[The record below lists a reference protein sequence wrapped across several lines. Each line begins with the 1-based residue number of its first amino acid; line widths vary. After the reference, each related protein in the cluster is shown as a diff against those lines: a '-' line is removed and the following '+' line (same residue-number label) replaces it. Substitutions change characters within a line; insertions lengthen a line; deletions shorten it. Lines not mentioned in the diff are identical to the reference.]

1 MNSEERNKI
10 LNEFSGAP
18 YNDHYCRDEFLHE
31 LFESSSDTYPDKLAF
46 ESGRVRLS
54 YREIDK
60 LSNQL
65 AHYLRKQG
73 LQTGDNVVLML
84 EKTEYLYIAMIAVMK
99 AGAAYVPVDLSFP
112 VERVDFI
119 LKDSVARICITSSIL
134 WETMRNQ
141 LADINVKTF
150 FVDKEMSLVQK
161 EKDHRLLPEEIGLDR
176 TALFSPCYIIY
187 TSGTTGRP
195 KGCIIDHR
203 NICNYVRGA
212 TVTYGIKADDRI
224 LQCASI
230 AFDASLEE
238 IWMAF
243 ANGGTLIPGTK
254 EIMQSGP
261 QFGDIMTSLSVT
273 VLSCSPTLLSM
284 VEGEM
289 ETVRIIILGGEACPH
304 DLVKRWY
311 NSKRI
316 LFNSYGPTETTIVA
330 TVGEL
335 RPDRPVT
342 IGKPL
347 PNYRAYIVNEKL
359 DLVAIG
365 EEGELLI
372 AGPGVSRG
380 YLNMDD
386 LDLRRFIFT
395 NKLTNEPICLYRT
408 GDVVRYTTE
417 GEIEYLGRSDDQIK
431 LRGFRIE
438 LSEIESVLM
447 QSPAIQ
453 TAAVALHPTGQQLA
467 AYVVVREGH
476 TIDYKE
482 LRETLK
488 NRLPAY
494 MIPAW
499 LDEVESLPTS
509 ISGKINRKQLP
520 TAQHPFLDDQR
531 QIIAPR
537 TTMEQQLAAVWQEI
551 LKLTEVSVTDDFF
564 YDLGGHSLLAAG
576 VVSKLRK
583 IDEFKGLAVS
593 DIYKY
598 PTIERLANFLQSKD
612 QTLGVTAKP
621 KFHNAS
627 RFSYVCCSLAQ
638 GVGLIFL
645 SALNFWQWLGVFAL
659 FAYFYSNEIEAI
671 QSAVLALSIYGAS
684 IPIILVSVI
693 LLKWLIIGKIKPG
706 SYPLWGWYYY
716 RYWLVRQLIKS
727 IPIRFFAGSPV
738 LSLFYR
744 LMGAQVGRGVYFN
757 SVDLTAF
764 DLLSIGDGSTIGRDS
779 SVNGSWVDGG
789 MLHLAPIK
797 IGENC
802 TIGNRS
808 ILAGNNIME
817 DGAALGDV
825 SLLPEGMNIP
835 QNELWSGSPAS
846 FTSLIHLTEQKN
858 AAWSFFASIPF
869 AVAAIALLMLIE
881 GLFLPGIIL
890 IEDVLELPGE
900 LGWWFLY
907 APFIAVTYILLLLL
921 TTTLLTKIICFNM
934 KEGQYS
940 LDSFFYFR
948 YWLFSQ
954 LFSQVEL
961 VLGSFFGT
969 IYTRRWLITLGL
981 DLGKGTESSYLHD
994 VIPGMLKTGQGCF
1007 IADDVSISG
1016 SSTAGGYLFLK
1027 KTCIGDYSFIGN
1039 SAVLP
1044 AGTKIGDRCLI
1055 GVLST
1060 ILPQSSIP
1068 DDTSWLGSPPIFLP
1082 KRQRLEQFG
1091 EEQTIK
1097 PAKRLVWQRRIID
1110 FFKIIL
1116 PMTIV
1121 ISIACIVIEI
1131 IFTYFSEGSL
1141 WNLIVYTPVIY
1152 IVAGILC
1159 VFLFAGLQKL
1169 LVGTYK
1175 ASIHPLW
1182 SPYVWVSEL
1191 LTGLYEDLVV
1201 QFFLTSSLGTPY
1213 ASWVLRLLGV
1223 KIGKRCFINSSCITE
1238 FNLVEIGDDVALN
1251 DEAGLQTHL
1260 FEDRIMKMG
1269 RVKIGDRCTIGSSA
1283 TILYDVELE
1292 DDVKISDLTLIMKG
1306 ETLPR
1311 ETSWQGAPGQCN

>member
-18 YNDHYCRDEFLHE
+18 YNADYCRDEFLHE
-31 LFESSSDTYPDKLAF
+31 LFESSADTYPDKLAL
-46 ESGRVRLS
+46 ECRGVQLS
-54 YREIDK
+54 YREVDR

-84 EKTEYLYIAMIAVMK
+84 EKTEYLYISMIAVMK

-112 VERVDFI
+112 VDRVDFI

-134 WETMRNQ
+134 WEAMRDQ
-141 LADINVKTF
+141 LADSNVKTF
-150 FVDKEMSLVQK
+150 FVDKEMSLVEK
-161 EKDHRLLPEEIGLDR
+161 EQDHRLSPEEIGLQR
-176 TALFSPCYIIY
+176 MALFSPCYIIY

-212 TVTYGIKADDRI
+212 TVAYGIQADDRI

-261 QFGDIMTSLSVT
+261 QFGDIMTSLGVT

-284 VEGEM
+284 IEGEM
-289 ETVRIIILGGEACPH
+289 ETVRMIILGGEACPH
-304 DLVKRWY
+304 DLVKRWH

-342 IGKPL
+342 IGKAL
-347 PNYRAYIVNEKL
+347 PNYRTYIVNEKL
-359 DLVAIG
+359 DPVALG

-386 LDLRRFIFT
+386 LDFRRFIFT
-395 NKLTNEPICLYRT
+395 NKLTDEPLCLYRT

-417 GEIEYLGRSDDQIK
+417 GDIEYLGRSDDQIK

-476 TIDYKE
+476 TLDYKE
-482 LRETLK
+482 LRGTLK

-499 LDEVESLPTS
+499 LDEVGSLPTS
-509 ISGKINRKQLP
+509 ISGKVNRKQLP
-520 TAQHPFLDDQR
+520 TATHPFLDDQR
-531 QIIAPR
+531 QIISPR
-537 TTMEQQLAAVWQEI
+537 TSMEQQLADVWQESFKSI
-551 LKLTEVSVTDDFF
+551 EISVTDDFF

-576 VVSKLRK
+576 AVSRLRK
-583 IDEFKGLAVS
+583 LDQFKGIAVS

-598 PTIERLANFLQSKD
+598 PTIEGLASFLETKEQSPS
-612 QTLGVTAKP
+612 VAVKP
-621 KFHNAS
+621 KFHRTS
-627 RFSYVCCSLAQ
+627 RFSYICCGIAQ
-638 GVGLIFL
+638 GVGVVFL
-645 SALNFWQWLGVFAL
+645 SALHFWQWLGVFTL
-659 FAYFYSNEIEAI
+659 FAYFYAREIEGVH
-671 QSAVLALSIYGAS
+671 SAVLALSIYGAS
-684 IPIILVSVI
+684 IPIILLSVI
-693 LLKWLIIGKIKPG
+693 LAKWLIIGKIKAG

-716 RYWLVRQLIKS
+716 RYWFVRQLINA
-727 IPIRFFAGSPV
+727 IPISFFAGSPV

-744 LMGAQVGRGVYFN
+744 LMGAQVGKGVSFN

-764 DLLSIGDGSTIGRDS
+764 DLLSIGEGSTIGRDS

-789 MLHLAPIK
+789 MLHLAPIM
-797 IGENC
+797 IGKNC

-808 ILAGNNIME
+808 ILAGNNVME
-817 DGAALGDV
+817 DGASLGDV

-835 QNELWSGSPAS
+835 QNELWNGSPAS
-846 FTSLIHLTEQKN
+846 FTSLIHLTEQKS
-858 AAWSFFASIPF
+858 ASWSFFSSIPF
-869 AVAAIALLMLIE
+869 ALGGIALLMLIE

-890 IEDVLELPGE
+890 IEDVLELPSE

-907 APFIAVTYILLLLL
+907 APFLAVTYILLLLL
-921 TTTLLTKIICFNM
+921 STTLLTRCLCFNM
-934 KEGQYS
+934 KEGQYP
-940 LDSFFYFR
+940 LKGFFYFR

-954 LFSQVEL
+954 LFSHVEM
-961 VLGSFFGT
+961 VLGGFFGT
-969 IYTRRWLITLGL
+969 IYTRQWLISLGL
-981 DLGKGTESSYLHD
+981 DLGKGTEVSYLHD

-1007 IADDVSISG
+1007 IADDASISG
-1016 SSTAGGYLFLK
+1016 SSITGGYLFLK
-1027 KTCIGDYSFIGN
+1027 KTSIGDYSFIGN

-1044 AGTKIGDRCLI
+1044 AGTKIGNRCLI

-1060 ILPQSSIP
+1060 ILPQSSIAH
-1068 DDTSWLGSPPIFLP
+1068 DTAWLGSPPIFLP

-1091 EEQTIK
+1091 EEQTFTPRK
-1097 PAKRLVWQRRIID
+1097 SLVWQRRIID

-1116 PMTIV
+1116 PMTIL
-1121 ISIACIVIEI
+1121 ISIACVVIDI
-1131 IFTYFSEGSL
+1131 IFTYFSEGSI
-1141 WNLIVYTPVIY
+1141 WNLIVYTPVMY
-1152 IVAGILC
+1152 SAAGIVC
-1159 VFLFAGLQKL
+1159 IVLFAGLKKL
-1169 LVGTYK
+1169 LVGTYRT
-1175 ASIHPLW
+1175 SVHPLW

-1201 QFFLTSSLGTPY
+1201 QFFLKSLFGTPY

-1223 KIGKRCFINSSCITE
+1223 KIGKRCFIDSSGITE
-1238 FNLVEIGDDVALN
+1238 FDLIEIGDDVALN

-1269 RVKIGDRCTIGSSA
+1269 RIKIGDRCTVGASA

-1292 DDVKISDLTLIMKG
+1292 DDVNVSDLTLIMKG

-1311 ETSWQGAPGQCN
+1311 ETSWQGSPGQRI